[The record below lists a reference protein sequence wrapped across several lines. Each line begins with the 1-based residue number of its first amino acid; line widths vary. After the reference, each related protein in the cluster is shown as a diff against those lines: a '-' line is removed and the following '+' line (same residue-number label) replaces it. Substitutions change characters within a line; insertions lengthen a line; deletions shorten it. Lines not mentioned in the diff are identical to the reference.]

1 MKLAI
6 LGATGLVG
14 SALVTAAQDAGHDV
28 VALSKETGAD
38 VLQPEGLADQLAT
51 PDAVVDVTQSPSLDE
66 AEAGAFFAQAASTIG
81 PAAREAGAARTVVLS
96 IIGVDRIAQAGT
108 EVGTGFDGYYRAK
121 YVQEEAA
128 TAHAPGVHV
137 VRSAQF
143 HDIARQAI
151 GWGRD
156 GDQTTVPDLV
166 IQPVAVDAMVQ
177 VLLRAATGEL
187 PGPLTEVAGPQV
199 EHLADLSSRFADRVG
214 DPVTVVPAPVGDLVH
229 HGILLPGTDAHLV
242 GPSFAEWLDLT
253 TREAD
258 GARPGSPRSRSHPE
272 L

>member
-14 SALVTAAQDAGHDV
+14 SALVKAAQDAGHEV
-28 VALSKETGAD
+28 VALSKETGTD
-38 VLQPEGLADQLAT
+38 VLQPDGLADQLAS

-66 AEAGAFFAQAASTIG
+66 AEAGAFFAMAAANIGQAAHD
-81 PAAREAGAARTVVLS
+81 AGATRTVVLS
-96 IIGVDRIAQAGT
+96 IIGVDRIAEAGT
-108 EVGTGFDGYYRAK
+108 DVGTGFDGYYRAK

-137 VRSAQF
+137 VRSGQF

-166 IQPVAVDAMVQ
+166 IQPLAVDAMVQ

-199 EHLADLSSRFADRVG
+199 EHLAALSARYADRAG
-214 DPVTVVPAPVGDLVH
+214 DPVTVVPSPVGELARDGV
-229 HGILLPGTDAHLV
+229 LLPGTDAHLV
-242 GPSFAEWLDLT
+242 GPSFEEWLAAI
-253 TREAD
+253 E
-258 GARPGSPRSRSHPE
+258 PE
-272 L
+272 

>member
-14 SALVTAAQDAGHDV
+14 SALVTAAQAAGHEV
-28 VALSKETGAD
+28 VALSKETGTD

-66 AEAGAFFAQAASTIG
+66 AEAGAFFAQAASNIG
-81 PAAREAGAARTVVLS
+81 QAAHEAGAARTVVLS
-96 IIGVDRIAQAGT
+96 IIGVDRIAEAGT

-121 YVQEEAA
+121 YVQEQAA
-128 TAHAPGVHV
+128 TAHAPGAHV
-137 VRSAQF
+137 VRSGQF

-156 GDQTTVPDLV
+156 GDQTTVPDLI
-166 IQPVAVDAMVQ
+166 IQPIAVDAMVE

-199 EHLADLSSRFADRVG
+199 ERLADLSTRYAARVG
-214 DPVTVVPAPVGDLVH
+214 DPATVVPAPVGDLVH
-229 HGILLPGTDAHLV
+229 DGILLPGSDAHLV
-242 GPSFAEWLDLT
+242 GPSFEEWLAGIDP
-253 TREAD
+253 A
-258 GARPGSPRSRSHPE
+258 PRA
-272 L
+272 

>member
-1 MKLAI
+1 MKIAI

-14 SALVTAAQDAGHDV
+14 SALVKAAQDADHDV
-28 VALSKETGAD
+28 VALSKETGTD
-38 VLQPEGLADQLAT
+38 VLQPEGLADRLAS

-66 AEAGAFFAQAASTIG
+66 AEAGAFFATAAANIGQAA
-81 PAAREAGAARTVVLS
+81 RDAGASRTVVLS
-96 IIGVDRIAQAGT
+96 IIGVDRIAEAGT

-121 YVQEEAA
+121 YVQEDAT
-128 TAHAPGVHV
+128 TAHAPGTHV
-137 VRSAQF
+137 VRSGQF

-156 GDQTTVPDLV
+156 GEQSTVPDLV

-199 EHLADLSSRFADRVG
+199 EHLADLSTRFADHAG

-229 HGILLPGTDAHLV
+229 DGILLPGTDAHLV
-242 GPSFAEWLDLT
+242 GPSFEQWL
-253 TREAD
+253 EGIESA
-258 GARPGSPRSRSHPE
+258 
-272 L
+272 

>member
-14 SALVTAAQDAGHDV
+14 SALVTAAEDAGHDV

-51 PDAVVDVTQSPSLDE
+51 SDAVVDVTQSPSLDE
-66 AEAGAFFAQAASTIG
+66 AEAGAFFARAAANIG
-81 PAAREAGAARTVVLS
+81 PAAHDAGVGRTVVLS
-96 IIGVDRIAQAGT
+96 IIGVDRIARAGT

-121 YVQEEAA
+121 YVQEQAA

-137 VRSAQF
+137 VRSGQF

-166 IQPVAVDAMVQ
+166 VQPVAVDAMVQ
-177 VLLRAATGEL
+177 LLLRAATGEL

-229 HGILLPGTDAHLV
+229 DGILLPGTDAHLV

>member
-1 MKLAI
+1 MKIAI

-14 SALVTAAQDAGHDV
+14 SALVKAAQDAGHEV
-28 VALSKETGAD
+28 VALSKETGTD
-38 VLQPEGLADQLAT
+38 VLQPDGLADRLAS

-66 AEAGAFFAQAASTIG
+66 AEAGAFFATAAANIGQAAHD
-81 PAAREAGAARTVVLS
+81 AGATRTVVLS
-96 IIGVDRIAQAGT
+96 IIGVDRIAEAGT

-137 VRSAQF
+137 VRSGQF

-199 EHLADLSSRFADRVG
+199 EHLADLSARFADRAG
-214 DPVTVVPAPVGDLVH
+214 DSVTVVPAPVGDLVH
-229 HGILLPGTDAHLV
+229 DGILLPGTDAHLV
-242 GPSFAEWLDLT
+242 GPSFEQWL
-253 TREAD
+253 EAQEQ
-258 GARPGSPRSRSHPE
+258 R
-272 L
+272 